1 MIFLQQKHYFKEHF
15 MKKRFLLSL
24 SLAASLLCAEDNG
37 FFVSAGYQIGEA
49 VQMVK
54 NTGELKNLNDKYEQ
68 LNQYLNQVASLRQ
81 SIKNANNYELVKQS
95 ISNLISFANNN
106 SQNKDL
112 SPIYSSTQAVLT
124 SILAFWTLYA
134 GNALT
139 FNVEGLTTST
149 SQNGQGFSNVPLTAK
164 CSQPDSKNC
173 MPIATYQKMKNL
185 AESLQKAQGTLC
197 ALNENGCNTA
207 NQDQGAT
214 ISSALNTA
222 KELMDL
228 ISATNTNM
236 DWSKIKI
243 NGLLVPSEVRGDK
256 NGSTTKYEG
265 KITSNNPVTSY
276 ALFQNIYKMLPYL
289 QESLKLSEQNKSK
302 SDGLQGQ
309 VTGDNTNPN
318 YDKEIYNFAQNQQ
331 TILSNAKS
339 IFNLFN
345 SIPKDQFEYLQVGYL
360 KIPPLGTT
368 PTKPYRKNVN
378 LNAEIDSIQR
388 NVSYYGNRIDSA
400 LSVAK
405 DVYNLKS
412 NQAQIVAAYNG
423 AKNLSQEISQLP
435 HNQVNTKDIVTL
447 PYDKNAPAAG
457 QYNYQINQEQA
468 SNLSQA
474 LAAMSNNP
482 FKKVGM
488 ISSQNNNGALNGL
501 GVQVGYKQFFGESKR
516 WGLRYYGF
524 FDYNHGYIKSSF
536 FNSSSDI
543 WTYGGGSDLLVNF
556 INDSVTRKNNKLSV
570 GLFGGIQLAGTTW
583 LNSQYVNLTALNNP
597 YSAKVN
603 TSNFQF
609 LFNLGL
615 RTNLAT
621 AKKEDSEHSAQHGI
635 ELGIKIPTINTN
647 YYSFLGAKLEYRRLY
662 SVYLNYVFAY

>member
-1 MIFLQQKHYFKEHF
+1 
-15 MKKRFLLSL
+15 MKKTILLSL
-24 SLAASLLCAEDNG
+24 SLASSLLHAEDNG

-68 LNQYLNQVASLRQ
+68 LNQYLNQVASLKQ
-81 SIKNANNYELVKQS
+81 SIQNANNISLVNSSLNDLK
-95 ISNLISFANNN
+95 SFTENNYN
-106 SQNKDL
+106 STTQ
-112 SPIYSSTQAVLT
+112 SPIFNAVQAVIT
-124 SILAFWTLYA
+124 SVLGFWSLYA
-134 GNALT
+134 GNYLT
-139 FNVEGLTTST
+139 FFVGNKDTKQAASVAGNPPFQTIVNNCSGIENCAMEQTTY
-149 SQNGQGFSNVPLTAK
+149 
-164 CSQPDSKNC
+164 D
-173 MPIATYQKMKNL
+173 KMKNL
-185 AESLQKAQGTLC
+185 AEELQAAQQNPSTKANNLC
-197 ALNENGCNTA
+197 ALSGC
-207 NQDQGAT
+207 AT
-214 ISSALNTA
+214 TGQNPPNSTVSNALNLA
-222 KELMDL
+222 QQLMDL
-228 ISATNTNM
+228 IANTRTAMMWKN
-236 DWSKIKI
+236 IVI
-243 NGLLVPSEVRGDK
+243 NGVS
-256 NGSTTKYEG
+256 NGSGAINSTGYPTQYAVF
-265 KITSNNPVTSY
+265 NNIKAMIPILQQAVTLSQNNNSLSSKLQAQATGSQTNPQFAKDIYNLALNQKQVISY
-276 ALFQNIYKMLPYL
+276 AK
-289 QESLKLSEQNKSK
+289 
-302 SDGLQGQ
+302 D
-309 VTGDNTNPN
+309 
-318 YDKEIYNFAQNQQ
+318 
-331 TILSNAKS
+331 

-345 SIPKDQFEYLQVGYL
+345 SIPAEQYKYLEKAYL
-360 KIPPLGTT
+360 KIPNAGQT
-368 PTKPYRKNVN
+368 PTNPYRQVVN
-378 LNAEIDSIQR
+378 LNKEVQTIQN
-388 NVSYYGNRIDSA
+388 NVSYYGNRLDSA

-412 NQAQIVAAYNG
+412 NQTQIVAAYSN

-435 HNQVNTKDIVTL
+435 YNQVNTKDIVTL

-482 FKKVGM
+482 FKKIGM

-621 AKKEDSEHSAQHGI
+621 AKKEDSEHSVQHGI

>member
-1 MIFLQQKHYFKEHF
+1 M
-15 MKKRFLLSL
+15 R
-24 SLAASLLCAEDNG
+24 AEDNG

-54 NTGELKNLNDKYEQ
+54 NTGELKNLNEKYEQ
-68 LNQYLNQVASLRQ
+68 LSQYLNQVASLKQ
-81 SIKNANNYELVKQS
+81 SIQNANNIELVNSSLNYLK
-95 ISNLISFANNN
+95 SFTNNN
-106 SQNKDL
+106 YNSTTQ
-112 SPIYSSTQAVLT
+112 SPIFNAVQAVIT
-124 SILAFWTLYA
+124 SVLGFWSLYA
-134 GNALT
+134 GNYFT
-139 FNVEGLTTST
+139 FFVGNKDSQQPANV
-149 SQNGQGFSNVPLTAK
+149 QGNPPFETIV
-164 CSQPDSKNC
+164 KNC
-173 MPIATYQKMKNL
+173 SGIENCAMDQTTYDEMKKL
-185 AESLQKAQGTLC
+185 AESLQAAQQNATTKANNLC
-197 ALNENGCNTA
+197 ALSGCTTTESSNTP
-207 NQDQGAT
+207 NST
-214 ISSALNTA
+214 VSNALNLA
-222 KELMDL
+222 QQLMDL
-228 ISATNTNM
+228 IANTKTAM
-236 DWSKIKI
+236 MW
-243 NGLLVPSEVRGDK
+243 K
-256 NGSTTKYEG
+256 NIVIAGVSNASG
-265 KITSNNPVTSY
+265 AITSTNYPTQYAVFNNIKAMIP
-276 ALFQNIYKMLPYL
+276 IL
-289 QESLKLSEQNKSK
+289 QQALKLTQSNHTLST
-302 SDGLQGQ
+302 SLQAQAMGSQ
-309 VTGDNTNPN
+309 KNREFAKD
-318 YDKEIYNFAQNQQ
+318 IYAFAQNQKQ
-331 TILSNAKS
+331 ILSNAS
-339 IFNLFN
+339 NIFNLFN
-345 SIPKDQFEYLQVGYL
+345 SIPKDQLKYLENAYL
-360 KIPPLGTT
+360 KVPHLGKT
-368 PTKPYRKNVN
+368 PTNPYRQNVN
-378 LNAEIDSIQR
+378 LNKEINAVQN

-412 NQAQIVAAYNG
+412 NQTEIVTAYNN
-423 AKNLSQEISQLP
+423 AKTLSEEISKLP

-457 QYNYQINQEQA
+457 QYNYQINPEQQ
-468 SNLSQA
+468 SNLNQA

-536 FNSSSDI
+536 FNSSSDV
-543 WTYGGGSDLLVNF
+543 WTYGGGSDLLVNI
-556 INDSVTRKNNKLSV
+556 INDSITRKNNKLSV

-583 LNSQYVNLTALNNP
+583 LNSQYMNLTAFNNP

-621 AKKEDSEHSAQHGI
+621 AKKKDSERSAQHGI

-647 YYSFLGAKLEYRRLY
+647 YYSFLGTKLEYRRLY

>member
-1 MIFLQQKHYFKEHF
+1 

-81 SIKNANNYELVKQS
+81 SIQNANNIELVNSSLNYLK
-95 ISNLISFANNN
+95 SFTNNN
-106 SQNKDL
+106 YNSTTQ
-112 SPIYSSTQAVLT
+112 SPIFNAVQAVIT
-124 SILAFWTLYA
+124 SVLGFWSLYA
-134 GNALT
+134 GNYLT
-139 FNVEGLTTST
+139 FFVVNSSAQQSASVQGNPPFSTVTRNCSGIENCAMNQTTY
-149 SQNGQGFSNVPLTAK
+149 
-164 CSQPDSKNC
+164 DE
-173 MPIATYQKMKNL
+173 MKKL
-185 AESLQKAQGTLC
+185 AESLQAAQTNSTTKANNLC
-197 ALNENGCNTA
+197 ALSGC
-207 NQDQGAT
+207 AT
-214 ISSALNTA
+214 TEGSNSPSSTVSSALETA
-222 KELMDL
+222 QKLMDL
-228 ISATNTNM
+228 IANTKTAM
-236 DWSKIKI
+236 MW
-243 NGLLVPSEVRGDK
+243 K
-256 NGSTTKYEG
+256 NIVISGVSNASG
-265 KITSNNPVTSY
+265 AITSTNYPTQYAVFNNIKAMIPILQQAVTLSQSNHT
-276 ALFQNIYKMLPYL
+276 LSTQL
-289 QESLKLSEQNKSK
+289 QAQA
-302 SDGLQGQ
+302 
-309 VTGDNTNPN
+309 TGPQTNPN
-318 YDKEIYNFAQNQQ
+318 FAKDIYAFAQNQKQ
-331 TILSNAKS
+331 IISYAKD
-339 IFNLFN
+339 IFNLFS
-345 SIPKDQFEYLQVGYL
+345 SIPADQFKYLEKAYL
-360 KIPPLGTT
+360 KIPNIGQT
-368 PTKPYRKNVN
+368 PTNPYRQEVN
-378 LNAEIDSIQR
+378 LNQEIQTIKN
-388 NVSYYGNRIDSA
+388 NVSYYGNRVDSA
-400 LSVAK
+400 LSVAR

-412 NQAQIVAAYNG
+412 NQANIVTAYSN
-423 AKNLSQEISQLP
+423 ANNLSQEISKLP
-435 HNQVNTKDIVTL
+435 YNQVNTKDIVTL

-468 SNLSQA
+468 SNLNQA

-543 WTYGGGSDLLVNF
+543 WTYGGGSDLLVNI
-556 INDSVTRKNNKLSV
+556 INDSITRKNNKLSV

-583 LNSQYVNLTALNNP
+583 LNSQYVNLTAFNNP

-621 AKKEDSEHSAQHGI
+621 AKKKDSEHSAQHGI

-647 YYSFLGAKLEYRRLY
+647 YYSFLGTKLEYRRLY

>member
-1 MIFLQQKHYFKEHF
+1 M
-15 MKKRFLLSL
+15 
-24 SLAASLLCAEDNG
+24 
-37 FFVSAGYQIGEA
+37 SAGYQIGEA

-68 LNQYLNQVASLRQ
+68 LSQYLNQVASLRQ
-81 SIKNANNYELVKQS
+81 SIQNANNIELVNSSLNYLK
-95 ISNLISFANNN
+95 SFTNNN
-106 SQNKDL
+106 YNSTTQ
-112 SPIYSSTQAVLT
+112 SPIFNAVQAVIT
-124 SILAFWTLYA
+124 SVLGFWSLYA
-134 GNALT
+134 GNYLT
-139 FNVEGLTTST
+139 FFVGNKDNQQPANVQGNPPFKTIINNCSGIENCSMDQTTY
-149 SQNGQGFSNVPLTAK
+149 N
-164 CSQPDSKNC
+164 
-173 MPIATYQKMKNL
+173 KMKKL
-185 AESLQKAQGTLC
+185 AEDLQAAQQNATTKANNLC
-197 ALNENGCNTA
+197 ALSGCATT
-207 NQDQGAT
+207 QGQNP
-214 ISSALNTA
+214 SSTVSNALNLA
-222 KELMDL
+222 QQLMDL
-228 ISATNTNM
+228 IANTKTAM
-236 DWSKIKI
+236 MW
-243 NGLLVPSEVRGDK
+243 K
-256 NGSTTKYEG
+256 NIIIDGVSNRDDG
-265 KITSNNPVTSY
+265 AGAITSTNYPTQYAVFNNIKAMIPILQQAVTLSQSNHTLS
-276 ALFQNIYKMLPYL
+276 ASL
-289 QESLKLSEQNKSK
+289 QAQA
-302 SDGLQGQ
+302 
-309 VTGDNTNPN
+309 TGTQTNPN
-318 YDKEIYNFAQNQQ
+318 FAKDIYAFAQNQKQ
-331 TILSNAKS
+331 ILSYASN

-345 SIPKDQFEYLQVGYL
+345 SIPKDQLKYLENAYL
-360 KIPPLGTT
+360 KVPLLGKT
-368 PTKPYRKNVN
+368 PTNPYRQEVN
-378 LNAEIDSIQR
+378 LNQEIQTIQN

-400 LSVAK
+400 LSVAR

-412 NQAQIVAAYNG
+412 NQANIVTAYSN
-423 AKNLSQEISQLP
+423 ANNLSQEISKLP
-435 HNQVNTKDIVTL
+435 YNQVNTKDIVTL

-457 QYNYQINQEQA
+457 QYNYQINPEQQ
-468 SNLSQA
+468 SNLNQA

-543 WTYGGGSDLLVNF
+543 WTYGGGSDLLVNI
-556 INDSVTRKNNKLSV
+556 INDSITRKNNKLSV

-583 LNSQYVNLTALNNP
+583 LNSQYVNLTAFNNP

-621 AKKEDSEHSAQHGI
+621 AKKKDSEHSAQHGV

-647 YYSFLGAKLEYRRLY
+647 YYSFLGTKLEYRRLY

>member
-1 MIFLQQKHYFKEHF
+1 
-15 MKKRFLLSL
+15 MKKTILLSL
-24 SLAASLLCAEDNG
+24 SLASSLLHAEDNG
-37 FFVSAGYQIGEA
+37 FFMSAGYQIGEA

-54 NTGELKNLNDKYEQ
+54 NTGELKNLNEKYEQ
-68 LNQYLNQVASLRQ
+68 LNQYLNQVASLKQ
-81 SIKNANNYELVKQS
+81 SIQNANNISLVNSSLNDLK
-95 ISNLISFANNN
+95 SFTQNNYN
-106 SQNKDL
+106 STTQ
-112 SPIYSSTQAVLT
+112 SPIFNVVQAVIT
-124 SILAFWTLYA
+124 SVLGFWSLYA
-134 GNALT
+134 GNYLT
-139 FNVEGLTTST
+139 FFVVNKDTKKPASVAGNPPFQTITENCSGIENCAMDQTTY
-149 SQNGQGFSNVPLTAK
+149 
-164 CSQPDSKNC
+164 D
-173 MPIATYQKMKNL
+173 KMKKL
-185 AESLQKAQGTLC
+185 AEELQAAQQNSTTKANNLC
-197 ALNENGCNTA
+197 ALSGCA
-207 NQDQGAT
+207 AT
-214 ISSALNTA
+214 GSTSNPPNSTVSNALNLVQQ
-222 KELMDL
+222 LMDL
-228 ISATNTNM
+228 IANTKTAM
-236 DWSKIKI
+236 MW
-243 NGLLVPSEVRGDK
+243 K
-256 NGSTTKYEG
+256 NIVISGVSNVSG
-265 KITSNNPVTSY
+265 GITSTNYPTHYAVFNNIKAMIPILQQAVTLSQSNNTLSGKLQAQATGSQTNPEFAKDIYNLALNQKQVISY
-276 ALFQNIYKMLPYL
+276 AQ
-289 QESLKLSEQNKSK
+289 
-302 SDGLQGQ
+302 D
-309 VTGDNTNPN
+309 
-318 YDKEIYNFAQNQQ
+318 
-331 TILSNAKS
+331 

-345 SIPKDQFEYLQVGYL
+345 SIPKDQYRYLEKAYL
-360 KIPPLGTT
+360 KIPNLGQT
-368 PTKPYRKNVN
+368 PTNPYRQEVN
-378 LNAEIDSIQR
+378 LNKEIQTIQN
-388 NVSYYGNRIDSA
+388 NVSYYGNRLDSA

-412 NQAQIVAAYNG
+412 NQTEIVTAYNNT
-423 AKNLSQEISQLP
+423 KNLSEEISKLP
-435 HNQVNTKDIVTL
+435 YNQVNTKDIVTL
-447 PYDKNAPAAG
+447 PYDKNAPVAG

-482 FKKVGM
+482 FKKIGM
-488 ISSQNNNGALNGL
+488 IASQNNNGALNGL

-647 YYSFLGAKLEYRRLY
+647 YYSFLGAQLQYRRLY

>member
-1 MIFLQQKHYFKEHF
+1 M
-15 MKKRFLLSL
+15 
-24 SLAASLLCAEDNG
+24 
-37 FFVSAGYQIGEA
+37 SAGYQIGEA

-54 NTGELKNLNDKYEQ
+54 NTGELKNLNEKYEQ
-68 LNQYLNQVASLRQ
+68 LNSYLNQVASLKQ
-81 SIKNANNYELVKQS
+81 SIQNANNISLVNSSLNDLK
-95 ISNLISFANNN
+95 SFTNNN
-106 SQNKDL
+106 YNSTTQ
-112 SPIYSSTQAVLT
+112 SPIFNAVQAVIT
-124 SILAFWTLYA
+124 SVLGFWSLYA
-134 GNALT
+134 GNYFT
-139 FNVEGLTTST
+139 FFVGNKDTKQSANV
-149 SQNGQGFSNVPLTAK
+149 QGNPPFETIT
-164 CSQPDSKNC
+164 KNC
-173 MPIATYQKMKNL
+173 SGIENCAMEQTTYNKMKKL
-185 AESLQKAQGTLC
+185 AEDLQAAQQNSTTKANNLC
-197 ALNENGCNTA
+197 ALSGC
-207 NQDQGAT
+207 AT
-214 ISSALNTA
+214 GQSSPNSTVSNALNLA
-222 KELMDL
+222 QQLMDL
-228 ISATNTNM
+228 IASTKTAMMWKNIVISGVSNTPNA
-236 DWSKIKI
+236 
-243 NGLLVPSEVRGDK
+243 
-256 NGSTTKYEG
+256 
-265 KITSNNPVTSY
+265 ITSTNYPTQYAVFNNIKAMIPILQQAVTLSQSNHTLSSNLQAQATGSQTNPEFAKDIYNLALNQKQVISY
-276 ALFQNIYKMLPYL
+276 AQN
-289 QESLKLSEQNKSK
+289 
-302 SDGLQGQ
+302 
-309 VTGDNTNPN
+309 
-318 YDKEIYNFAQNQQ
+318 
-331 TILSNAKS
+331 

-345 SIPKDQFEYLQVGYL
+345 SIPKDQYKYLEKAYL
-360 KIPPLGTT
+360 KIPNAGQT
-368 PTKPYRKNVN
+368 PTNPYRQEVN
-378 LNAEIDSIQR
+378 LNKEIQTIQN
-388 NVSYYGNRIDSA
+388 NVSYYGNRLDSA

-412 NQAQIVAAYNG
+412 NQAQIVAAYSG
-423 AKNLSQEISQLP
+423 AKSLSQEISKLP
-435 HNQVNTKDIVTL
+435 YNQVNTKDIVTL

-457 QYNYQINQEQA
+457 QYNYQINQEQQ
-468 SNLSQA
+468 SNLNQA

-482 FKKVGM
+482 FKNIGM
-488 ISSQNNNGALNGL
+488 IASQNNNGALNGL

-543 WTYGGGSDLLVNF
+543 WTYGGGSDLLVNI

-615 RTNLAT
+615 RTNLTT

>member
-1 MIFLQQKHYFKEHF
+1 
-15 MKKRFLLSL
+15 MKKTILLSL
-24 SLAASLLCAEDNG
+24 SLASSLLRAEDNG

-68 LNQYLNQVASLRQ
+68 LSQYLNQVASLKQ
-81 SIKNANNYELVKQS
+81 SIQNANNIELVNSSLNYLK
-95 ISNLISFANNN
+95 SFTNNN
-106 SQNKDL
+106 YNSTTQ
-112 SPIYSSTQAVLT
+112 SPIFNAVQAVIT
-124 SILAFWTLYA
+124 SVLGFWSLYA
-134 GNALT
+134 GNYFT
-139 FNVEGLTTST
+139 FFVGNKNTKQSASVQGNPPFKTIIENCSGLEYCAMDQTTY
-149 SQNGQGFSNVPLTAK
+149 
-164 CSQPDSKNC
+164 D
-173 MPIATYQKMKNL
+173 KMKKL
-185 AESLQKAQGTLC
+185 AEELQAAQQNATTKGNNLC
-197 ALNENGCNTA
+197 ALSGCAAT
-207 NQDQGAT
+207 QGQNPNST
-214 ISSALNTA
+214 VSSALETA
-222 KELMDL
+222 QKLMDL
-228 ISATNTNM
+228 IANTNTAMMWKNIVI
-236 DWSKIKI
+236 SGVSNKPGAINSTGYPTQYAVFNNIKAMI
-243 NGLLVPSEVRGDK
+243 PILQQAVTLSQSNHTLSASLQAQAT
-256 NGSTTKYEG
+256 GS
-265 KITSNNPVTSY
+265 
-276 ALFQNIYKMLPYL
+276 Q
-289 QESLKLSEQNKSK
+289 
-302 SDGLQGQ
+302 
-309 VTGDNTNPN
+309 TNPKFAK
-318 YDKEIYNFAQNQQ
+318 DIYTFAQNQKQ
-331 TILSNAKS
+331 VISYAQD

-345 SIPKDQFEYLQVGYL
+345 SIPAEQYKYLEKAYL
-360 KIPPLGTT
+360 KIPNIGQT
-368 PTKPYRKNVN
+368 PTNPYRQVVN
-378 LNAEIDSIQR
+378 LNQEVQTIKN
-388 NVSYYGNRIDSA
+388 NVSYYGNRVDAA

-412 NQAQIVAAYNG
+412 NQASIVAAYSN
-423 AKNLSQEISQLP
+423 ANSLSQEISKLP
-435 HNQVNTKDIVTL
+435 YNQVNTKDIVTL
-447 PYDKNAPAAG
+447 PHDKNAPAAG
-457 QYNYQINQEQA
+457 QYNYQINPEQQ
-468 SNLSQA
+468 SNLNQA

-543 WTYGGGSDLLVNF
+543 WTYGGGSDLLVNI
-556 INDSVTRKNNKLSV
+556 INDSITRKNNKLSV

-583 LNSQYVNLTALNNP
+583 LNSQYVNLTAFNNP

-621 AKKEDSEHSAQHGI
+621 ARKKDSEHSAQHGI

-647 YYSFLGAKLEYRRLY
+647 YYSFLGTQLQYRRLY

>member
-1 MIFLQQKHYFKEHF
+1 

-37 FFVSAGYQIGEA
+37 FFVGAGYQIGEA

-68 LNQYLNQVASLRQ
+68 LNQYLNQVASLKQ
-81 SIKNANNYELVKQS
+81 SIQNANNIELVNSSLNDLK
-95 ISNLISFANNN
+95 SFTNNN
-106 SQNKDL
+106 YNSTTQ
-112 SPIYSSTQAVLT
+112 SPIFNAVQAVIT
-124 SILAFWTLYA
+124 SVLGFWSLYA
-134 GNALT
+134 GNYFT
-139 FNVEGLTTST
+139 FFVGNKDTKKPADV
-149 SQNGQGFSNVPLTAK
+149 NGNPPFQTII
-164 CSQPDSKNC
+164 KNC
-173 MPIATYQKMKNL
+173 SGIENCAMDQTTYDKMKSF
-185 AESLQKAQGTLC
+185 AESLQAAQTNSATKANNLC
-197 ALNENGCNTA
+197 ALSGCA
-207 NQDQGAT
+207 AT
-214 ISSALNTA
+214 EGQNPSSTVSNALNLA
-222 KELMDL
+222 QQLMDL
-228 ISATNTNM
+228 IANTKTAMMWDNIVI
-236 DWSKIKI
+236 SGVSNAPGAIK
-243 NGLLVPSEVRGDK
+243 
-256 NGSTTKYEG
+256 STGYPTQYAVF
-265 KITSNNPVTSY
+265 NNIKAMIPILQQAVTLS
-276 ALFQNIYKMLPYL
+276 QNNN
-289 QESLKLSEQNKSK
+289 SLSS
-302 SDGLQGQ
+302 GLQAQ
-309 VTGDNTNPN
+309 ATGSQTNPEFAK
-318 YDKEIYNFAQNQQ
+318 DIYNLAQNQKQ
-331 TILSNAKS
+331 VISYAQD

-345 SIPKDQFEYLQVGYL
+345 SIPADQYKYLEKAYL
-360 KIPPLGTT
+360 KVANGGST
-368 PTKPYRKNVN
+368 PTNPYMAVVN
-378 LNAEIDSIQR
+378 LNKEIQTIQN
-388 NVSYYGNRIDSA
+388 NVSYYGNRLDSA

-412 NQAQIVAAYNG
+412 NEAQIVTAYSG
-423 AKNLSQEISQLP
+423 AKNLSEEISQLP
-435 HNQVNTKDIVTL
+435 HNQVNTKDIITL

-457 QYNYQINQEQA
+457 QYNYQINQVQA

-482 FKKVGM
+482 FKHVGM

-543 WTYGGGSDLLVNF
+543 WTYGVGSDLLVNF
-556 INDSVTRKNNKLSV
+556 INDSVTRNNNKLSV

-583 LNSQYVNLTALNNP
+583 LNSQYMNLTAFNNP
-597 YSAKVN
+597 YSTKVN

-615 RTNLAT
+615 RMNLAT
-621 AKKEDSEHSAQHGI
+621 AKKKDSEHSAQHGI

-647 YYSFLGAKLEYRRLY
+647 YYSFLGTKLEYRRLY

>member
-1 MIFLQQKHYFKEHF
+1 

-37 FFVSAGYQIGEA
+37 FFVGAGYQIGEA

-54 NTGELKNLNDKYEQ
+54 NTGELKNLNEKYEQ

-81 SIKNANNYELVKQS
+81 SIQNANNYELVKQS

-112 SPIYSSTQAVLT
+112 SPIYSSAQAVLT

-164 CSQPDSKNC
+164 CSQSDSKNC

-265 KITSNNPVTSY
+265 KITSNNSVTSY

-302 SDGLQGQ
+302 SGGLQGQ

-318 YDKEIYNFAQNQQ
+318 YNKEIYNFAQNQQ

-339 IFNLFN
+339 IFNLFD

-400 LSVAK
+400 LSVAR

-412 NQAQIVAAYNG
+412 NQTEIVTAYNG
-423 AKNLSQEISQLP
+423 AKNLSQELSQLP
-435 HNQVNTKDIVTL
+435 YNQVNTKDIVTL

-482 FKKVGM
+482 FKNIGM
-488 ISSQNNNGALNGL
+488 IASQNNNGALNGL

>member
-1 MIFLQQKHYFKEHF
+1 M
-15 MKKRFLLSL
+15 
-24 SLAASLLCAEDNG
+24 
-37 FFVSAGYQIGEA
+37 SAGYQIGEA

-81 SIKNANNYELVKQS
+81 SIQNANNISLVNSSLNDLK
-95 ISNLISFANNN
+95 SFTENNYN
-106 SQNKDL
+106 STTQ
-112 SPIYSSTQAVLT
+112 SPIFNAVQAVIT
-124 SILAFWTLYA
+124 SVLGFWSLYA
-134 GNALT
+134 GNYFT
-139 FNVEGLTTST
+139 FFVGKDK
-149 SQNGQGFSNVPLTAK
+149 QRSNVQGNPPFKTVINN
-164 CSQPDSKNC
+164 CSGLENC
-173 MPIATYQKMKNL
+173 AMDQTTYNKMKKL
-185 AESLQKAQGTLC
+185 AEELQAAQQDSATKANNLC
-197 ALNENGCNTA
+197 ALSGCTTT
-207 NQDQGAT
+207 QGQT
-214 ISSALNTA
+214 PKSTVSNALTLA
-222 KELMDL
+222 QQLMDL
-228 ISATNTNM
+228 IANTKTAMMWENIVIAGV
-236 DWSKIKI
+236 SNTSGAIK
-243 NGLLVPSEVRGDK
+243 
-256 NGSTTKYEG
+256 STDYPTRYAVFNNIKAM
-265 KITSNNPVTSY
+265 IPILQQAVTLSQSNNSLSSKLQAQATGSQTNPDFAKDIYNLALNQKQVISY
-276 ALFQNIYKMLPYL
+276 AK
-289 QESLKLSEQNKSK
+289 
-302 SDGLQGQ
+302 D
-309 VTGDNTNPN
+309 
-318 YDKEIYNFAQNQQ
+318 
-331 TILSNAKS
+331 

-345 SIPKDQFEYLQVGYL
+345 SIPAEQYKYLEKAYL
-360 KIPPLGTT
+360 KIPNAGQT
-368 PTKPYRKNVN
+368 PTNPYRQVVN
-378 LNAEIDSIQR
+378 LNKEIQTIQN
-388 NVSYYGNRIDSA
+388 NVSYYGNRLDSA

-412 NQAQIVAAYNG
+412 NQKEIVAAYNG

-435 HNQVNTKDIVTL
+435 YNQVNTKDIVTL

-488 ISSQNNNGALNGL
+488 ISSQSNNGALNGL

-570 GLFGGIQLAGTTW
+570 GLFGGIQLAGTSW
-583 LNSQYVNLTALNNP
+583 LNSQFVNLKTISNV

-603 TSNFQF
+603 TANFQF

-615 RTNLAT
+615 RTNLARP
-621 AKKEDSEHSAQHGI
+621 KKKDSHHAAQHGM
-635 ELGIKIPTINTN
+635 ELGVKIPTINTN
-647 YYSFLGAKLEYRRLY
+647 YYSFLDTKLEYRRLY
-662 SVYLNYVFAY
+662 SVYLNYMFAY

>member
-1 MIFLQQKHYFKEHF
+1 
-15 MKKRFLLSL
+15 MKKKFLSL
-24 SLAASLLCAEDNG
+24 TLGSLLVSTLSAEDNG

-54 NTGELKNLNDKYEQ
+54 NTGELKNLNEKYEQ
-68 LNQYLNQVASLRQ
+68 LSQYLNQVASLRQ
-81 SIKNANNYELVKQS
+81 SIENANNYELVKQS

-112 SPIYSSTQAVLT
+112 SPIYSSAQAVLT

-164 CSQPDSKNC
+164 CPNKDSKNC
-173 MPIATYQKMKNL
+173 MPKATYDNMKSL

-207 NQDQGAT
+207 NQGQGAT
-214 ISSALNTA
+214 ISGALNTA
-222 KELMDL
+222 KKLMDL
-228 ISATNTNM
+228 ISKTNTNM
-236 DWSKIKI
+236 DWSRIKI
-243 NGLLVPSEVRGDK
+243 NGLLVPSEVRGDR

-276 ALFQNIYKMLPYL
+276 AIFQNIYKMLPYL
-289 QESLKLSEQNKSK
+289 QEALTLSEQNKSK

-368 PTKPYRKNVN
+368 PTNPYRKNVN
-378 LNAEIDSIQR
+378 IDAEINSIQK
-388 NVSYYGNRIDSA
+388 NVDYWGSRVDKA
-400 LSVAK
+400 KKVAK

-412 NQAQIVAAYNG
+412 NQDEIINAYNT
-423 AKNLSQEISQLP
+423 ANNLSQEISQLA
-435 HNQVNTKDIVTL
+435 HNKLNTKDIIL
-447 PYDKNAPAAG
+447 PPEKPNAPKADK
-457 QYNYQINQEQA
+457 YEYRINQVQQ
-468 SNLSQA
+468 SQLSLA
-474 LAAMSNNP
+474 LESMSRNP

-543 WTYGGGSDLLVNF
+543 WTYGGGSDLLVNI
-556 INDSVTRKNNKLSV
+556 INDSITRKNNKLSV

-583 LNSQYVNLTALNNP
+583 LNSQYVNLTAFNNP

-621 AKKEDSEHSAQHGI
+621 ARKKDSEHSAQHGI

-647 YYSFLGAKLEYRRLY
+647 YYSFAGTQLQYRRLY

>member
-1 MIFLQQKHYFKEHF
+1 
-15 MKKRFLLSL
+15 MKKQFLLSL
-24 SLAASLLCAEDNG
+24 SLSLASSLLHAEDNG

-54 NTGELKNLNDKYEQ
+54 NTGELKNLNEKYEQ

-81 SIKNANNYELVKQS
+81 SIQNANNISLVNSSLNDLK
-95 ISNLISFANNN
+95 SFTENNYN
-106 SQNKDL
+106 STTQ
-112 SPIYSSTQAVLT
+112 SPIFNAVQAVIT
-124 SILAFWTLYA
+124 SVLGFWSLYA
-134 GNALT
+134 GNYLT
-139 FNVEGLTTST
+139 FFVGNKDTKQVASVQGNPPFKTITENCSGIENCAMDQTTY
-149 SQNGQGFSNVPLTAK
+149 
-164 CSQPDSKNC
+164 D
-173 MPIATYQKMKNL
+173 KMKKL
-185 AESLQKAQGTLC
+185 AEELQAAQQNSTTKANNLC
-197 ALNENGCNTA
+197 ALSGC
-207 NQDQGAT
+207 AT
-214 ISSALNTA
+214 TDSTSNSPNSTVSNALNLA
-222 KELMDL
+222 QQLMDL
-228 ISATNTNM
+228 IANTRTAM
-236 DWSKIKI
+236 MW
-243 NGLLVPSEVRGDK
+243 K
-256 NGSTTKYEG
+256 NIVISGVSNASG
-265 KITSNNPVTSY
+265 AITSTNYPTHYAVFNNIKAMIPILQQAVTLSQSNNTLSGKLQAQATGSQTNPEFAKDIYNLALNQKQVISY
-276 ALFQNIYKMLPYL
+276 AQN
-289 QESLKLSEQNKSK
+289 
-302 SDGLQGQ
+302 
-309 VTGDNTNPN
+309 
-318 YDKEIYNFAQNQQ
+318 
-331 TILSNAKS
+331 

-345 SIPKDQFEYLQVGYL
+345 SIPKEQYKYLEKAYL
-360 KIPPLGTT
+360 KIPNAGQT
-368 PTKPYRKNVN
+368 PTNPYRQEVN
-378 LNAEIDSIQR
+378 LNKEIQTIQN
-388 NVSYYGNRIDSA
+388 NVSYYGNRLDSA

-435 HNQVNTKDIVTL
+435 YNQVNTKDIVTL

-556 INDSVTRKNNKLSV
+556 INDSITRKNNKLSV

>member
-1 MIFLQQKHYFKEHF
+1 

-24 SLAASLLCAEDNG
+24 SLSLATSLLHAEDNG

-54 NTGELKNLNDKYEQ
+54 NTGELKNLNEKYEQ
-68 LNQYLNQVASLRQ
+68 LNQYLNQVASL
-81 SIKNANNYELVKQS
+81 KQS
-95 ISNLISFANNN
+95 IQTANNIQAVNNALSDLKSFASNNHT
-106 SQNKDL
+106 NKET
-112 SPIYSSTQAVLT
+112 SPIYNTAQAVIT
-124 SILAFWTLYA
+124 SVLAFWSLYA
-134 GNALT
+134 GN
-139 FNVEGLTTST
+139 TTSFHVT
-149 SQNGQGFSNVPLTAK
+149 GLNDGSNAPLGRIHRDGNCTGLQNCFMK
-164 CSQPDSKNC
+164 KE
-173 MPIATYQKMKNL
+173 TYDKMKAL
-185 AESLQKAQGTLC
+185 AENLQKAQGNLC
-197 ALNENGCNTA
+197 ALSEECSSNQSSGNKTSITTA
-207 NQDQGAT
+207 LQ
-214 ISSALNTA
+214 TA
-222 KELMDL
+222 QQLMDL
-228 ISATNTNM
+228 IEQTKVSMVWKNIVIAGVTNRH
-236 DWSKIKI
+236 D
-243 NGLLVPSEVRGDK
+243 GAGA
-256 NGSTTKYEG
+256 
-265 KITSNNPVTSY
+265 ITSTGPVTDY
-276 ALFQNIYKMLPYL
+276 AVFNNIKAMLPIL
-289 QESLKLSEQNKSK
+289 QQALKLTQDNHTLSTN
-302 SDGLQGQ
+302 LQARAMGSQ
-309 VTGDNTNPN
+309 TNREFAK
-318 YDKEIYNFAQNQQ
+318 DIYAFAQNQKQ
-331 TILSNAKS
+331 ILSNASS

-345 SIPKDQFEYLQVGYL
+345 SIPKDQLKYLENAYL
-360 KIPPLGTT
+360 KVPHLGKT
-368 PTKPYRKNVN
+368 PTNPYRQNVN
-378 LNAEIDSIQR
+378 LNKEINAVQN
-388 NVSYYGNRIDSA
+388 NVDNYGNRIDSA
-400 LSVAK
+400 LSVAR

-412 NQAQIVAAYNG
+412 NQTEIVTAYNN
-423 AKNLSQEISQLP
+423 AKNLSEEIS
-435 HNQVNTKDIVTL
+435 KL
-447 PYDKNAPAAG
+447 PYNKVNVTNIVMSPKDSTAN
-457 QYNYQINQEQA
+457 QYQINPEQR
-468 SNLSQA
+468 SNLNQA

-543 WTYGGGSDLLVNF
+543 WTYGGGSDLLVNI
-556 INDSVTRKNNKLSV
+556 INDSITRKNNKLSV

-621 AKKEDSEHSAQHGI
+621 ARKKDSEHSAQHGI

-647 YYSFLGAKLEYRRLY
+647 YYSFLGTKLEYRRLY

>member
-1 MIFLQQKHYFKEHF
+1 

-24 SLAASLLCAEDNG
+24 SLAASLLYAEDNG

-68 LNQYLNQVASLRQ
+68 LSQSLAQLASLKR
-81 SIKNANNYELVKQS
+81 SIQTANNIQAVNNALSDLK
-95 ISNLISFANNN
+95 SFASNNYT
-106 SQNKDL
+106 NKET
-112 SPIYSSTQAVLT
+112 SPIYNTAQAVIT
-124 SILAFWTLYA
+124 SVLAFWSLYA
-134 GNALT
+134 GNTLSFHVT
-139 FNVEGLTTST
+139 DLNDGSNSPLGRINKDGNCTGL
-149 SQNGQGFSNVPLTAK
+149 QNCFMK
-164 CSQPDSKNC
+164 RE
-173 MPIATYQKMKNL
+173 TYDKMKEL
-185 AESLQKAQGTLC
+185 AENLQKAQGNLC
-197 ALNENGCNTA
+197 ALSECSSNQSNGNKTSMTTA
-207 NQDQGAT
+207 LETAQQLMNLIEQTKVSMVWKNIVIAGVTNKQGGAG
-214 ISSALNTA
+214 A
-222 KELMDL
+222 
-228 ISATNTNM
+228 
-236 DWSKIKI
+236 
-243 NGLLVPSEVRGDK
+243 
-256 NGSTTKYEG
+256 
-265 KITSNNPVTSY
+265 ITSTGPVTDY
-276 ALFQNIYKMLPYL
+276 EVFNNIKAMLPYL
-289 QESLKLSEQNKSK
+289 QEALKLTQRNHTLSTQLQAQTVGSQKSREFAK
-302 SDGLQGQ
+302 DI
-309 VTGDNTNPN
+309 
-318 YDKEIYNFAQNQQ
+318 YDLAQNQKQ
-331 TILSNAKS
+331 ILSNASS

-345 SIPKDQFEYLQVGYL
+345 SIPKDQLKYLENAYL
-360 KIPPLGTT
+360 KVPHLGKT
-368 PTKPYRKNVN
+368 PTNPYRQNVN
-378 LNAEIDSIQR
+378 LNKEINAVQN
-388 NVSYYGNRIDSA
+388 NVANYGNRLDSA
-400 LSVAK
+400 LSVAR

-412 NQAQIVAAYNG
+412 NQTEIVTAYND
-423 AKNLSQEISQLP
+423 AKTLSEEIS
-435 HNQVNTKDIVTL
+435 KL
-447 PYDKNAPAAG
+447 PYNKVNVTNIVMSSKNPTSD
-457 QYNYQINQEQA
+457 QYQINPEQQ
-468 SNLSQA
+468 SNLNQA

-543 WTYGGGSDLLVNF
+543 WTYGGGSDLLVNI
-556 INDSVTRKNNKLSV
+556 INDSITRKNNKLSV

-583 LNSQYVNLTALNNP
+583 LNSQYVNLTAFNNP

-621 AKKEDSEHSAQHGI
+621 ARKKDSEHSAQHGI

-647 YYSFLGAKLEYRRLY
+647 YYSFLGTKLEYRRLY

>member
-1 MIFLQQKHYFKEHF
+1 

-24 SLAASLLCAEDNG
+24 SLTASLLFAEDNG
-37 FFVSAGYQIGEA
+37 FFMSAGYQIGEA

-68 LNQYLNQVASLRQ
+68 LNSSLAQVAALRQ

-106 SQNKDL
+106 SQNKNL
-112 SPIYSSTQAVLT
+112 SPIYSSAQAVLT

-164 CSQPDSKNC
+164 CSQSDSKNC
-173 MPIATYQKMKNL
+173 MPIATYLKMKNL

-236 DWSKIKI
+236 DWSRIKI

-265 KITSNNPVTSY
+265 KITSNNSVTSY

-400 LSVAK
+400 LSVAR

-412 NQAQIVAAYNG
+412 NQTEIVTAYSN
-423 AKNLSQEISQLP
+423 AKNLSEEISQLP
-435 HNQVNTKDIVTL
+435 YNQVNTKDIVTL

-457 QYNYQINQEQA
+457 QYNYQINPEQA

-482 FKKVGM
+482 FKKIGM
-488 ISSQNNNGALNGL
+488 ISSQSNNGALNGL

-543 WTYGGGSDLLVNF
+543 WTYGGGSDLLVNI
-556 INDSVTRKNNKLSV
+556 INDSITRKNNKLSV

>member
-1 MIFLQQKHYFKEHF
+1 

-24 SLAASLLCAEDNG
+24 SLASSLLNAEDNG

-68 LNQYLNQVASLRQ
+68 LNSSLAQVAALRQ
-81 SIKNANNYELVKQS
+81 SIENANNYELVKQS

-112 SPIYSSTQAVLT
+112 SPIYSSAQAVLT

-243 NGLLVPSEVRGDK
+243 EGLLVPSEVRGDK

-265 KITSNNPVTSY
+265 KITSNNSVTSY

-388 NVSYYGNRIDSA
+388 NVSYYGNRLDSA

-412 NQAQIVAAYNG
+412 NQAQIVAAYNN
-423 AKNLSQEISQLP
+423 AKNLSEEISKLP
-435 HNQVNTKDIVTL
+435 YNQVNTKDIVTL

-457 QYNYQINQEQA
+457 QYNYQINQEQQ

-482 FKKVGM
+482 FKNIGM

>member
-1 MIFLQQKHYFKEHF
+1 

-54 NTGELKNLNDKYEQ
+54 NTGELKNLNEKYEQ
-68 LNQYLNQVASLRQ
+68 LNQYLNQVASL
-81 SIKNANNYELVKQS
+81 KQS
-95 ISNLISFANNN
+95 IQTANNIDLVN
-106 SQNKDL
+106 SSLNYLKSFTDNNYNSTTQ
-112 SPIYSSTQAVLT
+112 SPIFNAVQAVIT
-124 SILAFWTLYA
+124 SVLGFWSLYA
-134 GNALT
+134 GNYLT
-139 FNVEGLTTST
+139 FFVVNKDTKQPANVNGNPPFPTVINNCSGIENCAMDQTTYD
-149 SQNGQGFSNVPLTAK
+149 N
-164 CSQPDSKNC
+164 
-173 MPIATYQKMKNL
+173 MKKL
-185 AESLQKAQGTLC
+185 AENLQAAQTNSTTKANNLC
-197 ALNENGCNTA
+197 ALSGC
-207 NQDQGAT
+207 AT
-214 ISSALNTA
+214 TEGQNPPSSTVSNALNLA
-222 KELMDL
+222 QQLMDL
-228 ISATNTNM
+228 IANTKTAMMWKNIVISGVSNTSSA
-236 DWSKIKI
+236 
-243 NGLLVPSEVRGDK
+243 
-256 NGSTTKYEG
+256 
-265 KITSNNPVTSY
+265 ITSTNYPTQYAVFNNIKAMIPILQQAVTLSQSNNTLS
-276 ALFQNIYKMLPYL
+276 ASL
-289 QESLKLSEQNKSK
+289 QAQA
-302 SDGLQGQ
+302 
-309 VTGDNTNPN
+309 TGSQTNPKFAK
-318 YDKEIYNFAQNQQ
+318 DIYNLAQNQKQ
-331 TILSNAKS
+331 VISYAQD

-345 SIPKDQFEYLQVGYL
+345 SIPKDQYKYLEKAYL
-360 KIPPLGTT
+360 KVPNAGQT
-368 PTKPYRKNVN
+368 PTNPYRQEVN
-378 LNAEIDSIQR
+378 LNQEIQTIQN
-388 NVSYYGNRIDSA
+388 NVSYYGNRLDSA

-412 NQAQIVAAYNG
+412 NEAQIVAAYSG
-423 AKNLSQEISQLP
+423 AKNLSEEISQLP
-435 HNQVNTKDIVTL
+435 YNQVNTKDIITP

-482 FKKVGM
+482 FKHVGV

-543 WTYGGGSDLLVNF
+543 WTYGVGSDLLVNF

-583 LNSQYVNLTALNNP
+583 LNSQYVNLTAFNNP

-615 RTNLAT
+615 RMNLAT
-621 AKKEDSEHSAQHGI
+621 AKKKDSEHSAQHGI
-635 ELGIKIPTINTN
+635 ELGVKIPTINTN
-647 YYSFLGAKLEYRRLY
+647 YYSFLGTKLEYRRLY

>member
-1 MIFLQQKHYFKEHF
+1 

-49 VQMVK
+49 VQTVK

-68 LNQYLNQVASLRQ
+68 LNQYLNQVASLKQ
-81 SIKNANNYELVKQS
+81 SIQNANNISLVNSSLNDLK
-95 ISNLISFANNN
+95 SFTENNYN
-106 SQNKDL
+106 STTQ
-112 SPIYSSTQAVLT
+112 SPIFNAVQAVIT
-124 SILAFWTLYA
+124 SVLGFWSLYA
-134 GNALT
+134 GNYLT
-139 FNVEGLTTST
+139 FFVGNKNTRQPASVQGNPPFQTVLDNCSGIENCAMEQTTYEKMKKLAEGLQAAQQNSST
-149 SQNGQGFSNVPLTAK
+149 
-164 CSQPDSKNC
+164 
-173 MPIATYQKMKNL
+173 
-185 AESLQKAQGTLC
+185 KANNLC
-197 ALNENGCNTA
+197 ALSGCAAT
-207 NQDQGAT
+207 QDQT
-214 ISSALNTA
+214 PKSTVSNALNLA
-222 KELMDL
+222 QQLMDL
-228 ISATNTNM
+228 IASTKTAMMWKNIVISDVSNAHGAINSTGYPTQYAVFNNIKAMIPILQQAVTLSQNNNSISGNLQAQAT
-236 DWSKIKI
+236 
-243 NGLLVPSEVRGDK
+243 
-256 NGSTTKYEG
+256 GS
-265 KITSNNPVTSY
+265 
-276 ALFQNIYKMLPYL
+276 Q
-289 QESLKLSEQNKSK
+289 
-302 SDGLQGQ
+302 
-309 VTGDNTNPN
+309 TNPKFAK
-318 YDKEIYNFAQNQQ
+318 DIYNLAQNQKQ
-331 TILSNAKS
+331 VLSYAKD

-345 SIPKDQFEYLQVGYL
+345 SIPKEQYKYLEKAYL
-360 KIPPLGTT
+360 KIPNAGST
-368 PTKPYRKNVN
+368 PTNPYRQVVN
-378 LNAEIDSIQR
+378 LNKEVQTIQN
-388 NVSYYGNRIDSA
+388 NVSYYGNRLDSA

-412 NQAQIVAAYNG
+412 NQKEIVAAYNG

-435 HNQVNTKDIVTL
+435 YNQVNTKDIVTL

-482 FKKVGM
+482 FKKIGM
-488 ISSQNNNGALNGL
+488 IASQSNNGALNGL

-543 WTYGGGSDLLVNF
+543 WTYGGGSDLLVNI
-556 INDSVTRKNNKLSV
+556 INDSITRKNNKLSV

-609 LFNLGL
+609 LFNVGL

-621 AKKEDSEHSAQHGI
+621 AKKEDSQHSAQHGI

>member
-1 MIFLQQKHYFKEHF
+1 
-15 MKKRFLLSL
+15 MKKTILLSL
-24 SLAASLLCAEDNG
+24 SLASSLLHAEDNG

-49 VQMVK
+49 VQTIK

-68 LNQYLNQVASLRQ
+68 LNSYLNQVASLRQ
-81 SIKNANNYELVKQS
+81 SIQNANNISLVNSSLNDLK
-95 ISNLISFANNN
+95 SFTENNYN
-106 SQNKDL
+106 STTQ
-112 SPIYSSTQAVLT
+112 SPIFNAVQAVIT
-124 SILAFWTLYA
+124 SVLGFWSLYA
-134 GNALT
+134 GNYLT
-139 FNVEGLTTST
+139 FFVGNKDTGHANV
-149 SQNGQGFSNVPLTAK
+149 QGNPPFQTIVEN
-164 CSQPDSKNC
+164 CSGIENC
-173 MPIATYQKMKNL
+173 SMEQTIYNKMKDL
-185 AESLQKAQGTLC
+185 AEKLQAAQQNSATKANNLC
-197 ALNENGCNTA
+197 ALSGCT
-207 NQDQGAT
+207 QDKT
-214 ISSALNTA
+214 PSSTVNSALNLA
-222 KELMDL
+222 QQLMDL
-228 ISATNTNM
+228 IASTRTAMMWKNIVIKGVSNTSGAIKSTNYPTHYAVFNN
-236 DWSKIKI
+236 IKAMI
-243 NGLLVPSEVRGDK
+243 PILQQAVTLSQ
-256 NGSTTKYEG
+256 
-265 KITSNNPVTSY
+265 SNNTLSS
-276 ALFQNIYKMLPYL
+276 KL
-289 QESLKLSEQNKSK
+289 QAQA
-302 SDGLQGQ
+302 
-309 VTGDNTNPN
+309 TGTQTNPEFAK
-318 YDKEIYNFAQNQQ
+318 DIYNLAQNQKQ
-331 TILSNAKS
+331 VISYAKD

-345 SIPKDQFEYLQVGYL
+345 SIPAEQYKYLEKAYL
-360 KIPPLGTT
+360 KIPNLGQT
-368 PTKPYRKNVN
+368 PTNPYRQEVN
-378 LNAEIDSIQR
+378 LNKEIQTIQN
-388 NVSYYGNRIDSA
+388 NVSYYGNRLDSA

-412 NQAQIVAAYNG
+412 NQTQIVAAYNG

-435 HNQVNTKDIVTL
+435 YNQVNTKDIVTL

-457 QYNYQINQEQA
+457 QYNYQINPEQA

-482 FKKVGM
+482 FKKIGM
-488 ISSQNNNGALNGL
+488 IASQSNNGALNGL

-621 AKKEDSEHSAQHGI
+621 VKKEDSEHSAQHGI

>member
-1 MIFLQQKHYFKEHF
+1 

-24 SLAASLLCAEDNG
+24 SLAVPSLHAEDNG
-37 FFVSAGYQIGEA
+37 FFIGAGYQIGEA

-54 NTGELKNLNDKYEQ
+54 NTGELKNLNEKYEQ
-68 LNQYLNQVASLRQ
+68 LSQYLNQVASLKQ
-81 SIKNANNYELVKQS
+81 SIQNANNIELVNSSLNDLK
-95 ISNLISFANNN
+95 SFTNNN
-106 SQNKDL
+106 YNSTTQ
-112 SPIYSSTQAVLT
+112 SPIFNAVQAVIT
-124 SILAFWTLYA
+124 SVLGFWSLYA
-134 GNALT
+134 GNYFT
-139 FNVEGLTTST
+139 FFVGSGDKSANVQGNPPFQTIIDNCPGLE
-149 SQNGQGFSNVPLTAK
+149 
-164 CSQPDSKNC
+164 NC
-173 MPIATYQKMKNL
+173 AMNETIYNEMKKL
-185 AESLQKAQGTLC
+185 AESLQAAQTNSATKANNLC
-197 ALNENGCNTA
+197 ALSGCAATDSTSNPPSSTVSNALETA
-207 NQDQGAT
+207 Q
-214 ISSALNTA
+214 
-222 KELMDL
+222 KLMDL
-228 ISATNTNM
+228 IANTKTAM
-236 DWSKIKI
+236 MW
-243 NGLLVPSEVRGDK
+243 K
-256 NGSTTKYEG
+256 NIVISGVSNTSG
-265 KITSNNPVTSY
+265 AITSTNYPTQYAVFNNIKAMIPILQQAVTLSQSNHTLS
-276 ALFQNIYKMLPYL
+276 ASL
-289 QESLKLSEQNKSK
+289 QAQA
-302 SDGLQGQ
+302 
-309 VTGDNTNPN
+309 TGTQTNPN
-318 YDKEIYNFAQNQQ
+318 FAKDIYAFAQNQKQ
-331 TILSNAKS
+331 VISYAKD
-339 IFNLFN
+339 IFNLFD
-345 SIPKDQFEYLQVGYL
+345 SIPKDQYRYLEKAYL
-360 KIPPLGTT
+360 KIANAGST
-368 PTKPYRKNVN
+368 PTNPYRQEVN
-378 LNAEIDSIQR
+378 LNQEIQTIQN
-388 NVSYYGNRIDSA
+388 NVSYYGNRVDAA

-412 NQAQIVAAYNG
+412 NQTEIVTTYND
-423 AKNLSQEISQLP
+423 AKDLSEEISKLP
-435 HNQVNTKDIVTL
+435 HNQVNTKDIITL

-457 QYNYQINQEQA
+457 QYNYQINPEQQ

-536 FNSSSDI
+536 FNSSSDV

-556 INDSVTRKNNKLSV
+556 INDSITRKNNKLSV

-583 LNSQYVNLTALNNP
+583 LNSQYMNLTAFNNP

-621 AKKEDSEHSAQHGI
+621 AKKKDSERSAQHGI

-647 YYSFLGAKLEYRRLY
+647 YYSFLGTKLEYRRLY